1 MSKVMIPTSTA
12 TVDTE
17 ISTSSSVRGL
27 TLVGNGGKIPD
38 GSGSFQDGIVITDNF
53 KLSNITVTLTDL
65 EHTWVGDVVARLS
78 HVETGTVVDLFRR
91 PGQPQFS
98 SSGYSSDLNGN
109 YSFNDDFTGNFDS
122 AAAAND
128 VIPSGEYA
136 ALQALSVF
144 KGMSSSGT
152 WELLINDCSAGDSGC
167 LGSWSLELA

>member
-1 MSKVMIPTSTA
+1 MSKVMNPGSTA
-12 TVDTE
+12 TVDTQ
-17 ISTSSSVRGL
+17 ISTSSSVRAL
-27 TLVGNGGKIPD
+27 TFLGNGGKIPD
-38 GSGSFQDGIVITDNF
+38 GSGRFQDGIVVTDNF
-53 KLSNITVTLTDL
+53 KLSSITVTLTNL

-78 HVETGTVVDLFRR
+78 HLETGTVVDLFRR

-109 YSFNDDFTGNFDS
+109 YSFNDDFAGNFDS
-122 AAAAND
+122 AAAAHE

-136 ALQALSVF
+136 AVQALSVF

-152 WELLINDCSAGDSGC
+152 WELLIDDCSAGDSGC